1 MGSANLVPVGYN
13 GKKSSF
19 IGDSEYLMW
28 YNISFIWE
36 NTLCCSPQI
45 VVSQYVSYHDDSSL
59 KHFQPIHLLCCA
71 NVSFHEVGLL
81 AETMNQ
87 CRSKIPQGKTLLFS
101 SQVSS
106 VILVTVQPHK
116 ELCEFSCAWRWCEG
130 THTSSWDR
138 DEHGEL
144 LALPIWLHKTGN
156 VKVVWVLV
164 KVSYQPAA
172 CQMPST
178 NISDQD
184 LPQFLGGE
192 FVFKLPS

>member
-45 VVSQYVSYHDDSSL
+45 VVSQYVSNHDDSSL

-71 NVSFHEVGLL
+71 NVSFHEVRLL

-87 CRSKIPQGKTLLFS
+87 CRSKIPQGKKPFYFQAKWVQWFWWQCSPTKNCVSSAVPGGGVRAHTQAAGTGRNTGNFLLFQS
-101 SQVSS
+101 GY
-106 VILVTVQPHK
+106 TK
-116 ELCEFSCAWRWCEG
+116 
-130 THTSSWDR
+130 
-138 DEHGEL
+138 
-144 LALPIWLHKTGN
+144 LAMLK
-156 VKVVWVLV
+156 
-164 KVSYQPAA
+164 
-172 CQMPST
+172 
-178 NISDQD
+178 
-184 LPQFLGGE
+184 
-192 FVFKLPS
+192 

>member
-87 CRSKIPQGKTLLFS
+87 CRSKIPQGKTLFIFKPGEFS
-101 SQVSS
+101 DFGDSAAPQRIVWVQLCLEVVWGHTHKQLGQGWTRGTSCSS
-106 VILVTVQPHK
+106 HLVTQNWQ
-116 ELCEFSCAWRWCEG
+116 C
-130 THTSSWDR
+130 
-138 DEHGEL
+138 
-144 LALPIWLHKTGN
+144 
-156 VKVVWVLV
+156 
-164 KVSYQPAA
+164 
-172 CQMPST
+172 
-178 NISDQD
+178 
-184 LPQFLGGE
+184 
-192 FVFKLPS
+192 